1 MIVTMQDRGSGVFS
15 LRVGV
20 RNARRSFQRSAP
32 AVDLDLESVQIRCEL
47 RQECWQGH
55 PEIRDP
61 RLCAWLTAKKA
72 KWKVD
77 GDTLV
82 LLMLPAGPMCFA
94 CSRGS
99 QRETWIAR
107 GPGSIASRDGS

>member
-1 MIVTMQDRGSGVFS
+1 MIVTMQDRGSGVFG
-15 LRVGV
+15 LRSGV
-20 RNARRSFQRSAP
+20 RNARRCFKRSAP

-47 RQECWQGH
+47 RQEFWRGH

-82 LLMLPAGPMCFA
+82 LLMLPAGPNVF
-94 CSRGS
+94 RLRP
-99 QRETWIAR
+99 RE
-107 GPGSIASRDGS
+107 SERDVDSERHRVYRVA